1 MSSPL
6 KGVLLG
12 LAGFGLF
19 SIADGTIK
27 FLGGTYH
34 PVQIVAFASLF
45 TLPLVGLLWLK
56 NQVRLRP
63 VHPWLMAVRT
73 LALIANA
80 LLVTYAF
87 TAMPLAQAYAIFFTM
102 PLVLTLLAWPILGD
116 RVDALGGV
124 AVLVGFVGVIV
135 ALNPGRIDF
144 GVGHL
149 AAVLGML
156 MAAVHYLIIRKTGGV
171 ESSVA
176 LLLYPV
182 LGQTIVAFLLLPSRY
197 LPMPLADLATVASIS
212 VFGMAGTLLMFAAYR
227 VAPPVVVAPTQY
239 SQIAWAAAFGAL
251 FFNEPMT
258 ASTAIGMVIIAA
270 AGVLVVWRQERQKTP
285 VPAPGGLASGP

>member
-1 MSSPL
+1 MSPAL

-45 TLPLVGLLWLK
+45 MLPLIGLLWLK
-56 NQVRLRP
+56 DRPRLRP
-63 VHPWLMAVRT
+63 VHPWLMALRT

-116 RVDALGGV
+116 RVDAMSGLAVVLG
-124 AVLVGFVGVIV
+124 LIGVIV
-135 ALNPGRIDF
+135 ALNPGRIEF
-144 GVGHL
+144 GMGHL

-156 MAAVHYLIIRKTGGV
+156 MAAVHYLIIRKTGGA

-182 LGQTIVAFLLLPSRY
+182 AGQCLAAFLLLPGRY
-197 LPMPLADLATVASIS
+197 QPMPLHDIATIASIS
-212 VFGMAGTLLMFAAYR
+212 VFGMAGTLAMFAAYR
-227 VAPPVVVAPTQY
+227 SAPPVVVAPTQY
-239 SQIAWAAAFGAL
+239 SQIAWAAVFGAL
-251 FFNEPMT
+251 FFAEPMT
-258 ASTAIGMVIIAA
+258 ATTAIGMVIIAA
-270 AGVLVVWRQERQKTP
+270 AGVLVVMRQDRQKA
-285 VPAPGGLASGP
+285 VA